1 MRKVVRGRVNR
12 GAWVAVLLLVMG
24 GVLGAPALASSPGAD
39 PSPAASVVAAP
50 AAAAAAD
57 AAPPTLTAVLSAAAV
72 VFGDAVTV
80 TGALEPAAEGQAV
93 VIRLDGVEVASAV
106 TDAGGAYR
114 ASFRPERGG
123 ALVAELPGSDPA
135 VVSPAAVLAVKP
147 KAGVSHGQLVPFL
160 PSQFVL
166 KVTPASYSG
175 VVTLRVVHRKATVG
189 TYKVRVRDG
198 KAVFRAPLRG
208 VDGFTLTFSLP
219 AADGLARRT
228 MQAKVTLPA
237 RTLKA
242 GARGPYVKGMLTGL
256 KRLKFYV
263 PGLGV
268 GFTSPVGD
276 VVMAFRKA
284 YRMPRSYVFDAA
296 CWRKLDRAK
305 RIKVRFSSP
314 ATHIEIDKTRQI
326 LTIVK
331 AGKPWG
337 IICVS
342 TGATGNTPE
351 GRFRIQQKHP
361 YTSTPYGGTM
371 IRTMGFLG
379 NYAMHGWPD
388 VPPYPASHGCVRE
401 PIWAC
406 YWVYDNSWVGETVYV
421 YR

>member
-106 TDAGGAYR
+106 TDADGVYR

>member
-50 AAAAAAD
+50 AAGAAVE
-57 AAPPTLTAVLSAAAV
+57 AAPPTLTAVLSDDAV

-106 TDAGGAYR
+106 TDAAGAYR
-114 ASFRPERGG
+114 ASFRPQRGG

-135 VVSPAAVLAVKP
+135 VVSPAAALAVKP

-160 PSQFVL
+160 ASQFVL

-189 TYKVRVRDG
+189 TYKARVRDG

-228 MQAKVTLPA
+228 VQAKVTLPA

-305 RIKVRFSSP
+305 RIRVRFSSP